1 MKFEL
6 YKIFKKKIVLIFIG
20 VGLLWLSLSILLPVL
35 QYRTFTEQMEPLTGI
50 EAIHY
55 DRDLQNLYAGQYT
68 ADEFAP
74 LYAEYKKIYN
84 NPDYQCSD
92 NGDGY
97 SFSLSD
103 QNTTP
108 LTDEAYYKYLN
119 RYGVI
124 AKIGNRANAL
134 PLYIEDAKISGSVA
148 ELYEGSIVQSSA
160 EDNLV
165 PPVDLEN
172 PIVQKVLG
180 MYDNLNTSFY
190 GEYLD
195 GWESF
200 FNTVPIFFQYIV
212 GLIILIG
219 VSPIFAEERHS
230 GSDKVLLTTQYGKSK
245 LIRDKIVACFLF
257 ATFVFVLFFAC
268 SVFVCIAAY
277 GTSGLKASIQL
288 VAHCTLSPYN
298 LSIGVALILWG
309 LLGWGAALVTA
320 AGALLISAASPNAF
334 VAFIPSLVGYIVPV
348 VSFAELSPTIHRFMQ
363 LLPINIIGA
372 IDRLFSM
379 SDFYNIF
386 GLLIEKKIVCV
397 IVWVILIVLCVV
409 FSSYL
414 FRSKKAS
421 N

>member
-6 YKIFKKKIVLIFIG
+6 YKIFRKKFVLIFMLA
-20 VGLLWLSLSILLPVL
+20 GLLWVSLSIVLPTF
-35 QYRTFTEQMEPLTGI
+35 QYRTFTEEMELLTGI

-55 DRDLQNLYAGQYT
+55 DRDLQNQYAGQYT
-68 ADEFAP
+68 ADELAP
-74 LYAEYKKIYN
+74 LYAEYKTIYN
-84 NPDYQCSD
+84 NPDYQRPAV
-92 NGDGY
+92 GGGY

-124 AKIGNRANAL
+124 ASIGNRVKSL
-134 PLYIEDAKISGSVA
+134 PLYIEDAKISGDLA
-148 ELYEGSIVQSSA
+148 ELYEGAIVQSPDDDS
-160 EDNLV
+160 LV
-165 PPVDLEN
+165 PPADLEN

-190 GEYLD
+190 GEYHD

-200 FNTVPIFFQYIV
+200 FNTVPLFFQFFV
-212 GLIILIG
+212 GVIILIG
-219 VSPIFAEERHS
+219 IAPVFAEERHS

-245 LIRDKIVACFLF
+245 LVRNKIAAGLLF

-268 SVFVCIAAY
+268 SVFLCIAIY

-288 VAHCTLSPYN
+288 VAHCHLSPYN
-298 LSIGVALILWG
+298 LSVGGALILWG

-320 AGALLISAASPNAF
+320 AGALLISAASLNAF
-334 VAFIPSLVGYIVPV
+334 AAFIPSLIGYIVPV
-348 VSFAELSPTIHRFMQ
+348 ASFAGLSPTIHRFMQ
-363 LLPINIIGA
+363 LFPINIIGA
-372 IDRLFSM
+372 IDRLFGM
-379 SDFYNIF
+379 PDFYNIF
-386 GLLIEKKIVCV
+386 GLLVEKKVVCV
-397 IVWVILIVLCVV
+397 IAWAVIIILCIV

-414 FRSKKAS
+414 FKNKKVS